1 MFRRLPVR
9 WLCHQGQSK
18 PPKILLLVTYLELT
32 NWGLFTVIHFDRVS
46 FVGRC
51 SISETLPP
59 FSKEKPDM
67 LLEFVLSSSHSFCLK
82 SLPGLV
88 IHNYFSTSFDLI
100 SNFGLE
106 RKPKC
111 VIELQS
117 LLLVQHF
124 SQNSAENSVDFE
136 EL

>member
-1 MFRRLPVR
+1 M
-9 WLCHQGQSK
+9 
-18 PPKILLLVTYLELT
+18 

-67 LLEFVLSSSHSFCLK
+67 LLEFVLSSSYSFCLR
-82 SLPGLV
+82 GLLGFV
-88 IHNYFSTSFDLI
+88 VLHFSTSFDLI
-100 SNFGLE
+100 SNFDSE

-111 VIELQS
+111 EIVLPSQ
-117 LLLVQHF
+117 LLAEHF
-124 SQNSAENSVDFE
+124 SQN
-136 EL
+136 